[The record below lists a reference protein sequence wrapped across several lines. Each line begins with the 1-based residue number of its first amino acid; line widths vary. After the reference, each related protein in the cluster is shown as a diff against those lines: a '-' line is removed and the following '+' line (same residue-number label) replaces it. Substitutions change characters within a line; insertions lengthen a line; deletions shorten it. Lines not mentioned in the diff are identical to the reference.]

1 MKMRDILNSVCLVSI
16 FMLACVE
23 EPEFHTIHF
32 SQDTEIVEADS
43 ALLYENL
50 EILEENEG
58 IDIELA
64 GYTDTIGSDSTN
76 LVLSQ
81 ARADTIESWLVRH
94 GITSSRLTA
103 IGYGESN
110 PIGDNRTAE
119 GRALNN
125 RVEFIPD

>member
-1 MKMRDILNSVCLVSI
+1 MRDILNSVCLVCI
-16 FMLACVE
+16 LMLACCHE
-23 EPEFHTIHF
+23 EPEFHIIHF
-32 SQDTEIVEADS
+32 AQDTEIVETDS

-50 EILEENEG
+50 ETLEENN
-58 IDIELA
+58 DVDVELA

-81 ARADTIESWLVRH
+81 ARGDTIKSWLVRH